1 MEQITTEKA
10 AETSQGEPKSSFRCI
25 SFRVSPEDENTIKIE
40 AERRRTNVS
49 SLIRGAM
56 LQVGILKPELS
67 A

>member
-1 MEQITTEKA
+1 MEQTTTEKA
-10 AETSQGEPKSSFRCI
+10 AETSQDEPKSSFKCI
-25 SFRVSPEDENTIKIE
+25 SFRVSQEDENAIRIE

-56 LQVGILKPELS
+56 LQVGILKPQPL